1 MISVAASFGTPSPS
15 KAFLK
20 PSMPPTVA
28 GCPPAKGAFPPEN
41 LVTVW
46 SDWVELWDVEPT
58 LRVMLRTMAEFAMQ
72 VLL

>member
-1 MISVAASFGTPSPS
+1 MAASFDIPTPS

-28 GCPPAKGAFPPEN
+28 DCLPAKGAFAAAD

-46 SDWVELWDVEPT
+46 SDWVELWDVELT
-58 LRVMLRTMAEFAMQ
+58 LRVMLRTMGEFAMQ
-72 VLL
+72 VLR